1 MGGMPSLTRA
11 EAAARAAT
19 IDVDGYEIDL
29 DLTGGAERFRSRT
42 VLTFR
47 ARAGSDTFVEFEPA
61 RLVSATLNG
70 TALDP
75 AALADQRLTLTG
87 LAATNELVVE
97 AEMAYSNTGEGL
109 HRFTDPADGRDYLYG
124 HMFLD
129 GARRIFPCFDQPDL
143 KAEFTVYATAPE
155 DWLVAGNAAPIG
167 PAREGRWQFAR
178 TKPLSTY
185 FLALIAGPYHS
196 VTDEHDGIP
205 LALYARRSTA
215 EYLDADADEL
225 LTVTKQSL
233 DRYHEIFAAR
243 YPFGH
248 YQQAFVPEF
257 NFGAMENPGLV
268 IFRDEFLYRSAVT
281 ESERERRANVVA
293 HEMAHMWFGDLV
305 TMAWWDDLWLNESFA
320 EYMGTRTAAEATRF
334 AQTWTTF
341 AMGDKAWGMRAD
353 QRPSTH
359 PVAPAEVADTALAL
373 LNFDGISYAK
383 GAAVLKQLVAWVG
396 DEAFLAGLN
405 AHIAA
410 HAYGNA
416 TLADLLAALSA
427 ASGRDLSSWA
437 DAWLRRAQVN
447 TLRAE
452 VAVADGRYGSVAIVQ
467 TAPADHPTLRPHRL
481 GVALYDRAA
490 DGTVAPRRRVDVD
503 LDPAV
508 DGGRTEITELVGEP
522 VADLLLL
529 NDGDLT
535 YAKIRLDDASTAAV
549 PLLLPLIRDSLAR
562 AVIWAATLDAVVDGE
577 RPVAELVAQV
587 LAALPVETEVIIVED
602 VLKTT
607 RGLVD
612 RYSTPDTRP
621 AALELIAQACD
632 RLLTAAPAG
641 SSRQLAAARGLI
653 GSTTDTARLCDWL
666 AGQGVPEGLAIDTD
680 LRWLIL
686 YRLVVLGAAGP
697 EAIDAE
703 YAADRSAT
711 GGQWAARCRAAVPSA
726 DAKAAAWATLIADT
740 TVSNRI
746 AESAADGFWQPEQL
760 ALMAPY
766 VERYFTEMPEM
777 MGVRTGFSAER
788 IALRAYPSVVVEP
801 RTRQLA
807 ADLLARR
814 DLSPILRRVVTDAD
828 DDVRRALDSR
838 FGPSARL

>member
-1 MGGMPSLTRA
+1 MIVGMPSLTRA
-11 EAAARAAT
+11 EAAARAAI
-19 IDVDGYEIDL
+19 IDVGAYEINL
-29 DLTGGAERFRSRT
+29 DLTGGAGTFRSRT
-42 VLTFR
+42 VLTFG
-47 ARAGSDTFVEFEPA
+47 AEAGAETFVEFEPA
-61 RLVSATLNG
+61 ELISATLNG
-70 TALDP
+70 RALDP
-75 AALADQRLTLTG
+75 GALAGERLTLTG
-87 LAATNELVVE
+87 LSATNELVVE

-109 HRFTDPADGRDYLYG
+109 HRFVDPADGNVYLYG

-143 KAEFTVYATAPE
+143 KATFTVCATAPE
-155 DWLVAGNAAPIG
+155 DWLVAANAAPAMAATDG
-167 PAREGRWQFAR
+167 HWQFAP

-185 FLALIAGPYHS
+185 FVALIAGPYYWRR
-196 VTDEHDGIP
+196 DEHDGIP
-205 LALYARRSTA
+205 LTLYCRRSQA
-215 EYLDADADEL
+215 EFLDAEAGEL
-225 LTVTKQSL
+225 FTVTKQCL
-233 DRYHEIFAAR
+233 DRYHEIFQVR

-268 IFRDEFLYRSAVT
+268 VFRDEFIYRSAVT
-281 ESERERRANVVA
+281 DTERETRANVVA

-334 AQTWTTF
+334 NQTWTTF
-341 AMGDKAWGMRAD
+341 AMGNKAWGMRAD

-359 PVAPAEVADTALAL
+359 PVAPTEVADTALAL

-405 AHIAA
+405 EHVAA

-416 TLADLLAALSA
+416 TLTDLLDALSR

-437 DAWLRRAQVN
+437 EAWLRRAQVN

-452 VAVADGRYGSVAIVQ
+452 VSRGGGTYAEVTIVQ
-467 TAPADHPTLRPHRL
+467 TAPADFPTLRPHRF
-481 GVALYDRAA
+481 GVGLYDRGP
-490 DGTVAPRRRVDVD
+490 DGAVVRRRWIEVD

-508 DGGRTEITELVGEP
+508 DGGRTPVPELAGERA
-522 VADLLLL
+522 ADLLLL

-535 YAKIRLDDASTAAV
+535 YAKIRLDSDSLAAV
-549 PLLLPLIRDSLAR
+549 PLMLPLLGDSLAR

-577 RPVAELVAQV
+577 RPVAELVAHV
-587 LAALPVETEVIIVED
+587 FAALPVETEVVIVED

-612 RYSTPDTRP
+612 RYSTPETRP
-621 AALELIAQACD
+621 AALQLIAQACD
-632 RLLTAAPAG
+632 RMLAAAPPG
-641 SSRQLAAARGLI
+641 GSRQLAAARGLI
-653 GSTTDTARLCDWL
+653 GASVDIARLRGWL
-666 AGQGVPEGLAIDTD
+666 DRDGVPDGLAVDTD

-697 EAIDAE
+697 DAIDAE
-703 YAADRSAT
+703 FAADRSAT
-711 GGQWAARCRAAVPSA
+711 GEQWAARCRAAVPSA
-726 DAKAAAWATLIADT
+726 GAKATAWTTLIGDT

-746 AESAADGFWQPEQL
+746 AESAAAGFWQPEQL
-760 ALMAPY
+760 VLTDPY
-766 VERYFTEMPEM
+766 VERYFAEMPSM
-777 MGVRTGFSAER
+777 MAVRSGFSAER
-788 IALRAYPSVVVEP
+788 VALMAYPSVVVEP
-801 RTRQLA
+801 RTRRLA
-807 ADLLARR
+807 ADLLARS

-828 DDVRRALDSR
+828 DDVRRALE
-838 FGPSARL
+838 ARS